1 MLSQPTVI
9 VNPLAS
15 LDIGGGINESI
26 NLDSEIDLLADED
39 DEPTSQTNDNSQ
51 LLDVSQ
57 NSMQN
62 KSSLSMSKND
72 PNANTEK
79 SELQ

>member
-1 MLSQPTVI
+1 M
-9 VNPLAS
+9 NPLAS

-62 KSSLSMSKND
+62 RSSLSLSKND
-72 PNANTEK
+72 PNANTDK